1 MDTFI
6 RPAGQSGAGLL
17 EAMVGEGFMAALRDG
32 LSRSLPV
39 TREPAH
45 TARHLGGAARIPAQ
59 RRPALTLAKAG
70 AGETDAE
77 GVDAE
82 AVLRRFTVALP
93 TALGGSPAARPGLRT
108 ALLDWARL
116 TLAGSR
122 PPASWRSAGDGPTG
136 PGEAREEG
144 PTAEA
149 AWAVLLECALREARE
164 GAHGDSALAARR
176 ASQVIRVLGAADGTG
191 AARPYPA
198 AEAEQLWRERR
209 RLARELHDQ
218 LAAPLSRALRHLE
231 PRTAGE
237 APAGTAHAAP
247 AEAPDGSEGAR
258 RDLAQARRLVREALG
273 HSRTLAGDLREQTSL
288 PPLAEAL
295 REFAA
300 EAAPAHTEVTV
311 TSTGDEG
318 LVSDASRRELFL
330 ALRECLANSLT
341 HAGPGRIE
349 VTTRV
354 TRRWAHARVEDHG
367 TGFDLTA
374 TDGRRGQGLRSMTER
389 IEDIGGRL
397 TLETAPGEGTRVN
410 IHVPLAVRPQP
421 HP

>member
-6 RPAGQSGAGLL
+6 RPTSQSGAGLL

-39 TREPAH
+39 TQHPAH
-45 TARHLGGAARIPAQ
+45 PARHMGGAARVPAQ
-59 RRPALTLAKAG
+59 RRPAAVPAKAG
-70 AGETDAE
+70 NTKDPEC
-77 GVDAE
+77 VDTE

-93 TALGGSPAARPGLRT
+93 TALAGSPATRPGLRT

-122 PPASWRSAGDGPTG
+122 PPATWRSGGTGREGAG
-136 PGEAREEG
+136 EEG
-144 PTAEA
+144 PTAEE

-176 ASQVIRVLGAADGTG
+176 ASWVIRVLGAADGTG
-191 AARPYPA
+191 AAHPYPA

-237 APAGTAHAAP
+237 PAVAGD
-247 AEAPDGSEGAR
+247 APDGAADEGSR

-273 HSRTLAGDLREQTSL
+273 HSRTLAGDLRERTTL

-300 EAAPAHTEVTV
+300 ENAPAHTEVTV

-330 ALRECLANSLT
+330 ALRECLANSLA

-374 TDGRRGQGLRSMTER
+374 TDDRRGQGLRSMTER

>member
-59 RRPALTLAKAG
+59 RRPALTLAKTG
-70 AGETDAE
+70 TGEGDAE
-77 GVDAE
+77 NVDAD

-93 TALGGSPAARPGLRT
+93 TALAGSPAARPGLRT

-122 PPASWRSAGDGPTG
+122 PPASWRSAAGDGPTG

-176 ASQVIRVLGAADGTG
+176 ASRVIRVLGAADGTG

-231 PRTAGE
+231 PGPALG
-237 APAGTAHAAP
+237 APEGTAR
-247 AEAPDGSEGAR
+247 EATGMTDMSEGAR

-300 EAAPAHTEVTV
+300 ETAPAHTEVTV

-330 ALRECLANSLT
+330 ALRECLANSLA

-374 TDGRRGQGLRSMTER
+374 TDDRRGQGLRSMTER

>member
-1 MDTFI
+1 
-6 RPAGQSGAGLL
+6 
-17 EAMVGEGFMAALRDG
+17 MVGEGFMAALRDG

-39 TREPAH
+39 ERQPAH
-45 TARHLGGAARIPAQ
+45 TARHMGDTARVPAQ
-59 RRPALTLAKAG
+59 RRLTVVPAKAG
-70 AGETDAE
+70 NTRGAAAD
-77 GVDAE
+77 GVDTE

-93 TALGGSPAARPGLRT
+93 TALAGSPATRPGLRT

-122 PPASWRSAGDGPTG
+122 PPVTWRS
-136 PGEAREEG
+136 GEAREEG

-176 ASQVIRVLGAADGTG
+176 ASGVIRLLGAADGTG

-231 PRTAGE
+231 PRAADGPAAGGE
-237 APAGTAHAAP
+237 AP
-247 AEAPDGSEGAR
+247 EGALDTDKGGR

-273 HSRTLAGDLREQTSL
+273 HSRTLAGDLRERTTL

-300 EAAPAHTEVTV
+300 ENAPAHTEVTV
-311 TSTGDEG
+311 SSTGDEG

-330 ALRECLANSLT
+330 ALRECLANSLA

-367 TGFDLTA
+367 TGFDLAA
-374 TDGRRGQGLRSMTER
+374 TDDRRGQGLRSMTER

-410 IHVPLAVRPQP
+410 IHVPLAVRSQP
-421 HP
+421 LP

>member
-6 RPAGQSGAGLL
+6 RPTSQSGAGLL

-39 TREPAH
+39 ERQPAH
-45 TARHLGGAARIPAQ
+45 TARHMGDTARVPAQ
-59 RRPALTLAKAG
+59 RRLTVVPAKAG
-70 AGETDAE
+70 NTRGAVAD
-77 GVDAE
+77 GVDTE
-82 AVLRRFTVALP
+82 AVLRRFAVALP
-93 TALGGSPAARPGLRT
+93 TALAGSPATRPGLRT

-122 PPASWRSAGDGPTG
+122 PPAAWRS
-136 PGEAREEG
+136 GEAREEG

-176 ASQVIRVLGAADGTG
+176 ASGVIRLLGAADGAG

-231 PRTAGE
+231 PRAADGPAAGGE
-237 APAGTAHAAP
+237 APEGTL
-247 AEAPDGSEGAR
+247 DTDKGSR

-273 HSRTLAGDLREQTSL
+273 HSRTLAGDLRERTTL

-300 EAAPAHTEVTV
+300 ENAPAHTEVTV
-311 TSTGDEG
+311 SSTGDEG

-330 ALRECLANSLT
+330 ALRECLANSLA

-367 TGFDLTA
+367 TGFDLAA
-374 TDGRRGQGLRSMTER
+374 TDDRRGQGLRSMTER

-410 IHVPLAVRPQP
+410 IHVPLAVRSQP
-421 HP
+421 LP